1 MTFIGPIRPWHL
13 RTSEE
18 DKGEALRQRAEEA
31 EAYFNDPR
39 TIQEYREMDKAPR
52 TMPVETLESALY
64 GRQRL
69 PAPNVRYGKRQR
81 LRGFR
86 NAEEYG
92 A

>member
-1 MTFIGPIRPWHL
+1 MQDKRWVD
-13 RTSEE
+13 RTGEE
-18 DKGEALRQRAEEA
+18 DKAEALRKRAEEA
-31 EAYFNDPR
+31 EAYFSDPR

-64 GRQRL
+64 GHERL

-86 NAEEYG
+86 NEEEYG